1 MDCKLRRPL
10 YHSFK
15 ENKLILLTHGYF
27 LKDDPKELEIMKPYV
42 PLGILYIS
50 AYLESKN
57 IVHEVFDSTFASFEE
72 FKTYLLKNKPK
83 LVGIY
88 TNLMTKVSVLR
99 ITEFIHQHPELK
111 DCKVILG
118 GPEIRYNAENYLLN
132 GADMLVVGEGEQ
144 TFFEVAEFFNAN
156 NVLPTEVAG
165 TAYLQNKTVFF
176 TPERTLIKDVNML
189 PMPARSKINLTLYG
203 NAWKEHHGYSMYSLS
218 TMRGCPY
225 TCKWCSRA
233 VYGGTYRRRSA
244 KLVVD
249 ELAYLEQNYNPD
261 RVWFVDDVFTISHK
275 WMNEFKEEILKR
287 QVFIPYEIITR
298 ADRLNEDIIKILK
311 ETGCFRVWIGAESGS
326 QKIIDAMDR
335 RVNVKEV
342 REMIIKTKAY
352 GIEAGT
358 FIMLGYPG
366 ENKADIKETIR
377 HLKISDPSYYTVTL
391 AYPIKGTPLHNE
403 VNETIEANG
412 AWNKISD
419 RDYDFKRAHSKKF
432 YQYAI
437 RWVYNEVNFSKST
450 GFVNKLKFKTKS
462 ILAQSLMLLS

>member
-1 MDCKLRRPL
+1 M
-10 YHSFK
+10 
-15 ENKLILLTHGYF
+15 
-27 LKDDPKELEIMKPYV
+27 EIMKPYV

-50 AYLESKN
+50 AYLDSKD
-57 IVHEVFDSTFASFEE
+57 VEHEVYDSTFSSFDA
-72 FKTYLLKNKPK
+72 FKNYLLKNKPE
-83 LVGIY
+83 LIGIY
-88 TNLMTKVSVLR
+88 TNLMTKVSILK
-99 ITEFIHQHPELK
+99 ITEFIRSKPELNV
-111 DCKVILG
+111 CKIILG

-132 GADMLVVGEGEQ
+132 GADMLVVGEGEC
-144 TFFEVAEFFNAN
+144 TFFEITEYYKNNNSLPAE
-156 NVLPTEVAG
+156 VTG
-165 TAYLQNKTVFF
+165 TAYLKDKIVFF
-176 TPERTLIKDVNML
+176 TPERTLVKDINVL
-189 PMPARSKINLTLYG
+189 PMPARKKIDLTLYG
-203 NAWKEHHGYSMYSLS
+203 NAWKKYHGYSMYSLS

-233 VYGGTYRRRSA
+233 VYGGTYRRRSP

-249 ELAYLEQNYNPD
+249 ELEYLKQNYNPD

-287 QVFIPYEIITR
+287 KVFIPYEIITR
-298 ADRLNEDIIKILK
+298 ADRLNEEIIKILK

-342 REMIIKTKAY
+342 REMIIKAKEY

-366 ENKADIKETIR
+366 ENKEDIRETIR

-403 VNETIEANG
+403 VNDTIVADGE
-412 AWNKISD
+412 WNKISD
-419 RDYDFKRAHSKKF
+419 RDYDFTRTHSKKF

-437 RWVYNEVNFSKST
+437 RWVYNEVNYSKSNSFT
-450 GFVNKLKFKTKS
+450 NKLKYKVKS